1 MGKYGVLDGSCK
13 SVRISR
19 VLNTML
25 SKFIHLIIGPALFM
39 LCLFCLP
46 ASVFESVESRAAIG
60 TVLWMAYWWVM
71 RPVDYAITAF
81 LPMVVNAI
89 LPMTGMAPVIANY
102 ASETV
107 LLLFGASIITVSWEE
122 TGLDRRIASVFL
134 RVIGDNLRTQ
144 LVFWFLLSAVLSAV
158 LPNSVVCATITPI
171 AVAMLKY
178 VGQGDIENSKIGS
191 SLLLTIA
198 YAAGVGGLATP
209 LGGAMNLVT
218 VDYIQQVTGEEYMY
232 VDWIVR
238 FMPIM
243 AILIISN
250 ILFLL
255 VGTDRKD
262 LLGGS
267 RKYFEKEYGK
277 LPVLSKV
284 EWASLILFV
293 VALLLSFTRQ
303 FYKDILPGLKPA
315 YSFVICGLLC
325 FLINKSDGKRLMVWK
340 SVQGKIIWE
349 LLFIFAG
356 GMAVGTLITGSG
368 AAKAIGDYVAQIGLS
383 GGIIAVC
390 VFIAV
395 PMFMAN
401 VTSNTGAASVVIP
414 IVISIVGGLGQNP
427 IPYIYAATIGVNLA
441 YMIPTSI
448 RAIPV
453 GYGLS
458 AQYMLKVG
466 WKITVM
472 TLILMTISGYL
483 LMTYWPAFSK

>member
-1 MGKYGVLDGSCK
+1 
-13 SVRISR
+13 
-19 VLNTML
+19 ML
-25 SKFIHLIIGPALFM
+25 SNKSKLLHLLLGPALFM
-39 LCLFCLP
+39 LCLLSLP
-46 ASVFESVESRAAIG
+46 SSVFETTESRAAIG
-60 TVLWMAYWWVM
+60 TVLWMAFWWVM

-81 LPMVVNAI
+81 LPMAVNAI
-89 LPMTGMAPVIANY
+89 LPMTEMAPVIANY

-134 RVIGDNLRTQ
+134 RVIGDNVRIQ
-144 LVFWFLLSAVLSAV
+144 LVFWFLLSVMLSAV

-178 VGQGDIENSKIGS
+178 VGQGDIENSKVGS
-191 SLLLTIA
+191 LLLLTIA
-198 YAAGVGGLATP
+198 YAVGVGGLATP

-218 VDYIQQVTGEEYMY
+218 VDYIQQLTGEEYMY

-238 FMPIM
+238 FLPIM
-243 AILIISN
+243 AVLIISN

-255 VGTDRKD
+255 VGTKRKD
-262 LLGGS
+262 SLGGS
-267 RKYFEKEYGK
+267 REYFEQEYK
-277 LPVLSKV
+277 KMPEMSSV
-284 EWASLILFV
+284 EWISLILFL
-293 VALLLSFTRQ
+293 VAMMLSFTRQ
-303 FYKDILPGLKPA
+303 FYKDFLPGLKPA
-315 YSFVICGLLC
+315 YSFIICGLLC
-325 FLINKSDGKRLMVWK
+325 FLINKKDGKRLMIWK

-349 LLFIFAG
+349 MMFIFAG

-368 AAKAIGDYVAQIGLS
+368 AAKAIGDFVAQSGVG
-383 GGIIAVC
+383 GGIMAIC
-390 VFIAV
+390 IFIAV

-414 IVISIVGGLGQNP
+414 IVISIASGIGQNP
-427 IPYIYAATIGVNLA
+427 IPYIYASTIGVNLA

-458 AQYMLKVG
+458 AQFMLKAG
-466 WKITVM
+466 WKITIM

-483 LMTYWPAFSK
+483 LMAYWPAFSE

>member
-1 MGKYGVLDGSCK
+1 MSNK
-13 SVRISR
+13 
-19 VLNTML
+19 

-39 LCLFCLP
+39 LSLMALP
-46 ASVFESVESRAAIG
+46 SSIFETTESRAAIG

-81 LPMVVNAI
+81 LPMAVNAI
-89 LPMTGMAPVIANY
+89 LPMTEMAPVIANY

-134 RVIGDNLRTQ
+134 RVIGDNVRNQ
-144 LVFWFLLSAVLSAV
+144 LVFWFLLSVVLSAV

-178 VGQGDIENSKIGS
+178 VGQGDIENSKVGS
-191 SLLLTIA
+191 LLLLTIA
-198 YAAGVGGLATP
+198 YAVGVGGLATP

-218 VDYIQQVTGEEYMY
+218 VDYIQQLTGEEYMY

-238 FMPIM
+238 FLPIM
-243 AILIISN
+243 AVLIISN

-255 VGTDRKD
+255 VGTKRKD
-262 LLGGS
+262 SLGGS
-267 RKYFEKEYGK
+267 REFFEQEYK
-277 LPVLSKV
+277 KMPKMTSV
-284 EWASLILFV
+284 EWISLILFL
-293 VALLLSFTRQ
+293 VAMMLSFTRQ
-303 FYKDILPGLKPA
+303 FYKDLLPGLKPA
-315 YSFVICGLLC
+315 YSFIICGMLC
-325 FLINKSDGKRLMVWK
+325 FLINKKDGKRLMIWR

-349 LLFIFAG
+349 MMFIFAG
-356 GMAVGTLITGSG
+356 GMAVGTLITGAG
-368 AAKAIGDYVAQIGLS
+368 AAKAIGEFVAHSGVG
-383 GGIIAVC
+383 GGILAIC
-390 VFIAV
+390 IFIAV

-401 VTSNTGAASVVIP
+401 VTSNTGAASVVVP
-414 IVISIVGGLGQNP
+414 IVISIASGLGQNP
-427 IPYIYAATIGVNLA
+427 IPYIYASAIGVNLA

-453 GYGLS
+453 GYGIS

-466 WKITVM
+466 WKITLM
-472 TLILMTISGYL
+472 TLVLMTVSSYL
-483 LMTYWPAFSK
+483 LMKYWLAFSA